1 MLTFSVLSMTFL
13 GTLRDFQNALHD
25 KDRDRPSGGSC
36 FTACGLDREPN
47 WSYPNFYAPQT
58 LKRGF
63 YLAQFK
69 LVKAQKATAE
79 ERRKTEVV
87 FIIMPVI
94 AARFLLRGALSLEWR
109 RYLTHILLPPALNGQ

>member
-1 MLTFSVLSMTFL
+1 M
-13 GTLRDFQNALHD
+13 
-25 KDRDRPSGGSC
+25 
-36 FTACGLDREPN
+36 
-47 WSYPNFYAPQT
+47 
-58 LKRGF
+58 
-63 YLAQFK
+63 AQFK